1 MNFDENELNNMID
14 YYDCPSCTII
24 LDCPVCKK
32 KYNLPRIL
40 PCGNV
45 VCSGCVISVTKSIS
59 KHFQFR
65 CTLCAEIHDLPEKG
79 FPICQQFQNL
89 LTPHNGIK
97 CGNTP
102 VDSLLKLHLKDMKKK
117 MNDLNKIMAN
127 GVDKVVE
134 HCLNVRNE
142 VKNATK
148 TAFQAIKE
156 LSDSMIGQ
164 IDKYEMECIGN

>member
-1 MNFDENELNNMID
+1 
-14 YYDCPSCTII
+14 
-24 LDCPVCKK
+24 
-32 KYNLPRIL
+32 
-40 PCGNV
+40 
-45 VCSGCVISVTKSIS
+45 
-59 KHFQFR
+59 
-65 CTLCAEIHDLPEKG
+65 
-79 FPICQQFQNL
+79 
-89 LTPHNGIK
+89 
-97 CGNTP
+97 
-102 VDSLLKLHLKDMKKK
+102 